1 MASEG
6 VSVLVLLGVAISFM
20 ALVVGVLGL
29 VPKWVPFLEARPHL
43 AEGMR
48 GPLRVLR
55 RFWRVLLALVVM
67 ASVELFMWF
76 WPELRLAGLIGICGF
91 LAWWFRREVCSGIR
105 WLYLWLLWQLVIR
118 PARDHRGLI
127 VSPDG
132 EDRVLEG
139 MSDDALRLLSHV
151 TARYVAERPAT
162 IDERFLVEPADWLPV
177 RELRSLSEKEAI
189 LRQQRACE
197 ELLDQGFLT
206 APKAFEEHE
215 RSVLP
220 RLPAWCTLGGGA
232 RRVLRAVKL
241 ELEERERARSL
252 KAERLERMDAL
263 LERERDSTATEDSMW
278 AGEVQ
283 ELTVAAAWLLNRILY
298 SYRRQ
303 PPGDVLMLQAE
314 LKELAHELQVPLPKL
329 REACAELVGARFL
342 VNFDWGAHDEGIH
355 LVAVLEQRLKSKKV
369 AGELMRA
376 IRSRLEAEGIWQ

>member
-1 MASEG
+1 MNRGDTLALG
-6 VSVLVLLGVAISFM
+6 KLVVGCL
-20 ALVVGVLGL
+20 ALVVAVLAL
-29 VPKWVPFLEARPHL
+29 IPNWVPFLEDRGYDDAWLIPALQWVQRARWVIVAL
-43 AEGMR
+43 VASAVA
-48 GPLRVLR
+48 LLLVWK
-55 RFWRVLLALVVM
+55 FWRHLVR
-67 ASVELFMWF
+67 LFKW
-76 WPELRLAGLIGICGF
+76 LGGLPK
-91 LAWWFRREVCSGIR
+91 R
-105 WLYLWLLWQLVIR
+105 LYLWLLWQLVIR

-162 IDERFLVEPADWLPV
+162 IDARFLVEPADWLPV